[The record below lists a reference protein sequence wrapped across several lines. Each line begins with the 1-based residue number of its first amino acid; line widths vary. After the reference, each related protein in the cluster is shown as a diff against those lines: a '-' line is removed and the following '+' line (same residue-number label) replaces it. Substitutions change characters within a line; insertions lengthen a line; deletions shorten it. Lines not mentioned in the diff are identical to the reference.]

1 MHCLSSVF
9 YIVPRKFNVT
19 LPEPRTRSEEKKMLI
34 RTLPNNTL
42 KNNVKDEVTLF
53 RHYFC
58 KNPVTHRGWDI
69 LRSSY

>member
-9 YIVPRKFNVT
+9 DIVPRKFNVT

-34 RTLPNNTL
+34 RILSNKTL

-53 RHYFC
+53 RH
-58 KNPVTHRGWDI
+58 
-69 LRSSY
+69 

>member
-9 YIVPRKFNVT
+9 YIVPRKFNVR

-34 RTLPNNTL
+34 RILSNKTL
-42 KNNVKDEVTLF
+42 KNNVKDEATLF